1 MYLTTEDI
9 KMSQTYKRK
18 IYRLEHID
26 DGLHYIAKLAPKEL
40 SSLEKMGY
48 ALIDEGVNPLGDQ
61 EYSYGDL
68 VLLR

>member
-1 MYLTTEDI
+1 
-9 KMSQTYKRK
+9 MSQTYKRK

-40 SSLEKMGY
+40 GSLEKMGY

>member
-1 MYLTTEDI
+1 MP
-9 KMSQTYKRK
+9 KMYKRK
-18 IYRLEHID
+18 LYRLEHID

>member
-1 MYLTTEDI
+1 
-9 KMSQTYKRK
+9 MSQTYKRK

-40 SSLEKMGY
+40 SSLEKMGS
-48 ALIDEGVNPLGDQ
+48 ALIDEELGEDWEPVA

>member
-1 MYLTTEDI
+1 
-9 KMSQTYKRK
+9 MSQTYKRK

-48 ALIDEGVNPLGDQ
+48 ALIDEGGNPLGDQ

>member
-1 MYLTTEDI
+1 MP
-9 KMSQTYKRK
+9 KTYKRK
-18 IYRLEHID
+18 LYRLEHID

-48 ALIDEGVNPLGDQ
+48 ALIDEELGFSSQ
-61 EYSYGDL
+61 SVAEYSYGDL

>member
-1 MYLTTEDI
+1 
-9 KMSQTYKRK
+9 MSQTYKRK

-61 EYSYGDL
+61 EYSYGYL